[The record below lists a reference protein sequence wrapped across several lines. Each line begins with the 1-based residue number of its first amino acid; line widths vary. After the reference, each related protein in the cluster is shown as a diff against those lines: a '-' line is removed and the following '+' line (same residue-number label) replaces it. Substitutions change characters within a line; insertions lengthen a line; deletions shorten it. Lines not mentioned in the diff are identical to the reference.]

1 MTKNIELLQKEA
13 KSCPRLIKPFTTVHN
28 ALKQALFAGHKKFKL
43 YKVEAFDI
51 YKNNLA
57 DDDYEVMID
66 NLANNASTNCDN
78 WDNYASYV
86 TKQSVIRAISTRVI
100 AFTKAEP
107 HRLPYV
113 TGVLGGKSVTLAN
126 VTAYVRKHIEE
137 VDMSKVTLNVAEEN
151 KDTAYEKCNKILAS
165 GEYGLIALGTTT
177 FAIVKRL
184 KGGKFDVAYNVNV
197 IFNPVAE
204 IYAVMVQTPEQ
215 FKESS
220 DEYLFAFTSE
230 EPTALLTIL
239 NIYYVKPSI
248 ELKSHSCICG
258 FKPERTTLE
267 TFYRIT
273 QGLLEHTLINF
284 GNVEYGSLS

>member
-13 KSCPRLIKPFTTVHN
+13 KSCPRLIKPFTSVHN
-28 ALKQALFAGHKKFKL
+28 ALKQAMFAGHKKFKL

-57 DDDYEVMID
+57 DDDYDVMID
-66 NLANNASTNCDN
+66 SLANNAPVNFDN
-78 WDNYASYV
+78 WDNDASYV

-100 AFTKAEP
+100 AFTKADP
-107 HRLPYV
+107 SRLPYV

-137 VDMSKVTLNVAEEN
+137 VNMAKVMLTVAEEN
-151 KDTAYEKCNKILAS
+151 KDTVYEKYNSILAS

-177 FAIVKRL
+177 FAIAKRL
-184 KGGKFDVAYNVNV
+184 EGGMFDVAYNVNV

-220 DEYLFAFTSE
+220 DTYLFAFTSD
-230 EPTALLTIL
+230 EPTTLLTVL

-248 ELKSHSCICG
+248 ELKSNSCICG
-258 FKPERTTLE
+258 FKPERSTIE

-284 GNVEYGSLS
+284 GSSEYGEL